1 MRPSDVL
8 ACLLE
13 FCLLGEEG
21 TAFFRAAFTMR
32 LPATI
37 QAHLAGTELTD
48 LKELAQLADRLWQ
61 CNGPQ
66 TVAAV
71 TTEEDQSDDSGEV
84 VATLPAK
91 RWPQKKQGGPQ
102 GHNKGQQGPKKDG
115 NKSGKAGGGSSLCWR
130 HARYGEDAFWCVNKK
145 TCSWS
150 GN

>member
-1 MRPSDVL
+1 MKDP
-8 ACLLE
+8 
-13 FCLLGEEG
+13 FLGLT

-32 LPATI
+32 LLATI

-66 TVAAV
+66 AVAAV
-71 TTEEDQSDDSGEV
+71 TTEEDQSDDGGEV
-84 VATLPAK
+84 VAALPAK

-102 GHNKGQQGPKKDG
+102 GHNKGQQGQQMSG
-115 NKSGKAGGGSSLCWR
+115 NKSGKAGGGSLCWR
-130 HARYGEDAFWCVNKK
+130 HTRYGEDAFRCADKK